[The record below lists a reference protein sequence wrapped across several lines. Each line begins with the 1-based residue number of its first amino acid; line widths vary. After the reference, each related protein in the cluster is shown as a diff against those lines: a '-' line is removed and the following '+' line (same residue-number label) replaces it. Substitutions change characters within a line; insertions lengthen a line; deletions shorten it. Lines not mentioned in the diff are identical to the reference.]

1 MDRLTGTVQPYA
13 WGTTDFIPEL
23 LGTEPTGEPQAELW
37 LGAHPSAVSTL
48 GDRRLDE
55 LVGADPERM
64 VGSAAVAQ
72 FGPMLPYLLKV
83 LSAAKPLSLQAH
95 PDRAQA
101 EEGFAQEEEAG
112 VPRDSPERTY
122 KDDWPKPEAMCLLSE
137 AELLCGFREPSESYG
152 LFAELG
158 VPGALELV
166 EPLRDGGAAELKE
179 VFAQILKLDQSQ
191 RHVVARVAEAARG
204 RSGDGEL
211 GLFLQTA
218 VTLGDAHPD
227 DPGVLAALL
236 MNRVRLERYQAV
248 FLPAGNLHAYLH
260 GNGVEIMANSDN
272 VLRGGLTAK
281 SINVAELLKV
291 LDFTPGFPGVVPC
304 VEEPAGVWS
313 YRTPAP
319 EFALWR
325 LEVSGEALR
334 VPRAGTGRVL
344 LVTEGAVTARTS
356 TATLSLD
363 RGQSAFLTAE
373 DDAEL
378 EGRGV
383 VFVAGPGIG

>member
-1 MDRLTGTVQPYA
+1 
-13 WGTTDFIPEL
+13 
-23 LGTEPTGEPQAELW
+23 
-37 LGAHPSAVSTL
+37 
-48 GDRRLDE
+48 
-55 LVGADPERM
+55 
-64 VGSAAVAQ
+64 
-72 FGPMLPYLLKV
+72 
-83 LSAAKPLSLQAH
+83 
-95 PDRAQA
+95 
-101 EEGFAQEEEAG
+101 
-112 VPRDSPERTY
+112 
-122 KDDWPKPEAMCLLSE
+122 
-137 AELLCGFREPSESYG
+137 
-152 LFAELG
+152 
-158 VPGALELV
+158 
-166 EPLRDGGAAELKE
+166 
-179 VFAQILKLDQSQ
+179 
-191 RHVVARVAEAARG
+191 
-204 RSGDGEL
+204 
-211 GLFLQTA
+211 
-218 VTLGDAHPD
+218 
-227 DPGVLAALL
+227 
-236 MNRVRLERYQAV
+236 
-248 FLPAGNLHAYLH
+248 
-260 GNGVEIMANSDN
+260 
-272 VLRGGLTAK
+272 
-281 SINVAELLKV
+281 VAELLKV